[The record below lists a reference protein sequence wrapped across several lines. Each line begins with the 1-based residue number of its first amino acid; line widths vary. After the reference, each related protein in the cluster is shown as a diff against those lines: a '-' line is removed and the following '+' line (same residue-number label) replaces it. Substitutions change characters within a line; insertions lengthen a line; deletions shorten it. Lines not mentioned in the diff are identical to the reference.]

1 MRSKLFHGR
10 IDETSE
16 HFLAGLLNK
25 YALVYHVLI
34 LFIVVAFISLA
45 VLSININVASDGVL
59 RAEMEVNQIKA
70 SSIGIVG
77 KVLTFNNQD
86 VNAGQLLFSVQSP
99 ILEERIRFAESKIK
113 EINNFIADLDYL
125 LEPVNRRLDISIVSS
140 SSYQQSLSDYLQKLN
155 DKQIRLQKVTQDFS
169 RNKKLYEQR
178 VIATADFEN
187 FEFEY
192 KRAINEMD
200 LLKQSQLSTWQQ
212 ELQKYKLELLDVDNQ
227 LTQLQKEKEALNIYA
242 PISGTIQNLTGVY
255 PGSPIFAGQELAQ
268 ISPGGELIAEI
279 YASPNDI
286 GFLKVGMRTRMHVS
300 AFHYHQ
306 WGLLEGVVKDI
317 SNDVMLVNNQP
328 VFKVR
333 CSLKQDFLTLKSGYV
348 GKLKKGMTVQAR
360 FLVAERTLWQLLF
373 DKADDW
379 LNPNIKN

>member
-1 MRSKLFHGR
+1 
-10 IDETSE
+10 
-16 HFLAGLLNK
+16 
-25 YALVYHVLI
+25 
-34 LFIVVAFISLA
+34 
-45 VLSININVASDGVL
+45 
-59 RAEMEVNQIKA
+59 
-70 SSIGIVG
+70 
-77 KVLTFNNQD
+77 
-86 VNAGQLLFSVQSP
+86 
-99 ILEERIRFAESKIK
+99 
-113 EINNFIADLDYL
+113 
-125 LEPVNRRLDISIVSS
+125 
-140 SSYQQSLSDYLQKLN
+140 
-155 DKQIRLQKVTQDFS
+155 
-169 RNKKLYEQR
+169 
-178 VIATADFEN
+178 
-187 FEFEY
+187 
-192 KRAINEMD
+192 
-200 LLKQSQLSTWQQ
+200 
-212 ELQKYKLELLDVDNQ
+212 
-227 LTQLQKEKEALNIYA
+227 
-242 PISGTIQNLTGVY
+242 
-255 PGSPIFAGQELAQ
+255 
-268 ISPGGELIAEI
+268 LIAEI